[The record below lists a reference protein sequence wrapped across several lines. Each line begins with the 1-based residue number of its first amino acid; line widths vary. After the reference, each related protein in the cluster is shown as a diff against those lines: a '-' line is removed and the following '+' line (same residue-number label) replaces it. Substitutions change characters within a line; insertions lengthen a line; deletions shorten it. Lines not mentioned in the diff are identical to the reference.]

1 MQSQVLPYAVPA
13 AQMPAKNMA
22 ELDSRI
28 FTPTD
33 ALPAPEFSV
42 LPPAWRGLGSVNIT
56 TGLVAS
62 IVSLPMSMGLGI
74 LAFAPL
80 GPEYVSTG
88 LIAGLYAAAFL
99 GLVAVLFGARG
110 VAIYAPRSLVAFMVA
125 AVATEVAAPNYW
137 PALRAGDPMLL
148 PCALLL
154 ILAMAGVIQM
164 LLGFARLGR
173 MVKFIPAPVMA
184 GFQNA
189 AGFIVLYSQ
198 LYLFFGLEAKPAMLE
213 WVAALAQMKP
223 LTLAVGIVSLAL
235 IFHGS
240 RISRRV
246 PPQVVG
252 LLGGT
257 LLYYL
262 LLLLGMGDGLGA
274 TIGDI
279 PFLIPDGRYF
289 GGVIAVTAL
298 PGFGDILPSMLI
310 AALSLAIVSSLDI
323 LVSAKVVETLSGM
336 RGNSTH
342 ELIKIGA
349 ANAITPLLG
358 GVAGSISLATTTAN
372 IKAGA
377 SNSLSLL
384 AHAVTFLVLMP
395 VLIPVLGYIPKV
407 VIAAVIVHAG
417 YLLFDRWS
425 LLLLKKILARETVHW
440 GLIALDLA
448 VIAVVTVIAITG
460 EIPIAVGLGIL
471 VSVAVFT
478 QRMSRGVVRG
488 VQSGTHLRSR
498 RTRDESDV
506 ALLAE
511 HGGKIILMELEG
523 PLFFASAEL
532 VVNRIDSA
540 AFDGARYIIID
551 ISHVNEIDSTGARL
565 LSQAHQRMRAVAG
578 FLAFSGEFANP
589 RMTSTLRDHGLLDLI
604 TRDRYFPDNDRALEW
619 AENQILVQLRDEHSS
634 ATEENLGNFGI
645 TSGFTEAELGLLRA
659 NLERRSYAA
668 GDVVCRQGDPGDSV
682 FVILRGSASV
692 RLCLKDTEGEALRD
706 RRLVTFSAG
715 TVFGEM
721 ALLDRGERS
730 ATVLADEDLVCLS
743 LSRVQYDALAS
754 EHPEVALKLLAN
766 LGRELSL
773 RIRLLNQS
781 LLSQQ

>member
-1 MQSQVLPYAVPA
+1 M
-13 AQMPAKNMA
+13 
-22 ELDSRI
+22 
-28 FTPTD
+28 
-33 ALPAPEFSV
+33 
-42 LPPAWRGLGSVNIT
+42 
-56 TGLVAS
+56 VAS
-62 IVSLPMSMGLGI
+62 IVSLPLSMGLGI

-125 AVATEVAAPNYW
+125 ALATEVAAPDYW

-189 AGFIVLYSQ
+189 AGFIVLSSQ
-198 LYLFFGLEAKPAMLE
+198 LYLFLGLDVKPALPE
-213 WVAALAQMKP
+213 WIAALAHIKP
-223 LTLAVGIVSLAL
+223 ITLAVGIVALFL
-235 IFHGS
+235 IFQGP
-240 RISRRV
+240 RITRRV
-246 PPQVVG
+246 PQQVVG

-262 LLLLGMGDGLGA
+262 LLALGMEEGLGA
-274 TIGDI
+274 TIGEI

-289 GGVIAVTAL
+289 GGVIAVASL

-310 AALSLAIVSSLDI
+310 AAISLAIVSSLDI
-323 LVSAKVVETLSGM
+323 LVSAKVVETLSGI

-372 IKAGA
+372 IRAGA

-425 LLLLKKILARETVHW
+425 LVLLRKILARETVHW
-440 GLIALDLA
+440 ESIALDLA
-448 VIAVVTVIAITG
+448 VIAVVTIIAIMG

-478 QRMSRGVVRG
+478 QRMSRGVIRG
-488 VQSGTHLRSR
+488 VQSGTQSRSR

-506 ALLAE
+506 ALLAK
-511 HGGKIILMELEG
+511 HGGKIVLMELEG

-540 AFDGARYIIID
+540 GFDGARYVIID

-565 LSQAHQRMRAVAG
+565 LSQAHQRMRAASG

-589 RMTSTLRDHGLLDLI
+589 RMTSMLRDHGLLDLI
-604 TRDRYFPDNDRALEW
+604 TRDHYFPDSDRALEW
-619 AENQILVQLRDEHSS
+619 AENQILAQLRDEHVS
-634 ATEENLGNFGI
+634 ATEENLDNFAI
-645 TSGFTEAELGLLRA
+645 TAGLTKAERQLLRTK
-659 NLERRSYAA
+659 LDRHTYDA
-668 GDVVCRQGDPGDSV
+668 GDIVCKEGDPGDSM

-692 RLCLKDTEGEALRD
+692 RLRLKGAQGEVLGD

-730 ATVLADEDLVCLS
+730 ATVLADDELVCLS

-754 EHPEVALKLLAN
+754 DHPEMALKLLAN